1 MKLKG
6 FKIDGVTYLVSEAAI
21 EKSGSLENAAKE
33 AKAKQDAKKNPQP
46 EKVAKVKKVVE
57 TAQPEQD

>member
-6 FKIDGVTYLVSEAAI
+6 FKIDGVTYLVSEAEI
-21 EKSGSLENAAKE
+21 EKSGSLENAAKA

-57 TAQPEQD
+57 AAQPEQD